1 MPWGGARF
9 DRPHGI
15 ALDRDGHVIVSDSY
29 NHALR
34 RVTRCGVVSTLA
46 GGSGA
51 GYEVGVGAAACFHKP
66 VGIVVDAHGSIFVYL
81 RQRK

>member
-51 GYEVGVGAAACFHKP
+51 GYEVGVGAAACFHEP
-66 VGIVVDAHGSIFVYL
+66 VGIVVNTQNLWTMYL
-81 RQRK
+81 